1 MERGSD
7 KHSSRVDEEMAHE
20 VSGMIRGGHDSRA
33 EEWRSAEPAGEDQ
46 PGVTLGADTALT
58 GGTPR
63 GMTAA
68 DVEARSE
75 FAQWLGRAAF
85 PAVGQVLLEHV
96 MDAGAPD
103 HVVEEVRALPA
114 GREFANA
121 GDAWRALHASEGG
134 HVESER
140 F

>member
-20 VSGMIRGGHDSRA
+20 VSGMVRGGHETRA

-46 PGVTLGADTALT
+46 PEATLGAEQALA
-58 GGTPR
+58 GGTPP
-63 GMTAA
+63 GMTAE

-75 FAQWLGRAAF
+75 LAQWLGRATF
-85 PAVGQVLLEHV
+85 PAVAQLLLEHV

-103 HVVEEVRALPA
+103 RIVDMVRALPA
-114 GREFANA
+114 GRQYANA
-121 GDAWRALHASEGG
+121 GDVWRTLHKFDGG
-134 HVESER
+134 HVENRR

>member
-20 VSGMIRGGHDSRA
+20 VSGMIHGGHDSRA

-46 PGVTLGADTALT
+46 PAATLGAQTPLA
-58 GGTPR
+58 GGTPH
-63 GMTAA
+63 GMSAE

-75 FAQWLGRAAF
+75 LAQWLGRATF
-85 PAVGQVLLEHV
+85 PAIGQVLLEHV
-96 MDAGAPD
+96 MDAQAPD
-103 HVVEEVRALPA
+103 RVVDQVRALPA

-121 GDAWRALHASEGG
+121 GDVWRALHISDGG